1 MKALAQSVAAIL
13 ADQHCDKARAL
24 STTFTQCRDFLAAN
38 VVKLA
43 PPNDPEDEED
53 ETEEEQ
59 DDETGQLPPLV
70 EQAIA
75 ALMTANPNLDRQVAA
90 DFLLHNRHG
99 RQLLEDLSKQEKGL
113 TMTTTDRATEL
124 QSICKQH
131 GGIQAMAKLFV
142 ATGKSL
148 GGVTEAEF
156 TKLIDDA
163 AQATRQPGERPGS
176 AFNRY
181 FNDAANL
188 DLRKAHALT
197 RGF

>member
-1 MKALAQSVAAIL
+1 MPTS
-13 ADQHCDKARAL
+13 
-24 STTFTQCRDFLAAN
+24 
-38 VVKLA
+38 
-43 PPNDPEDEED
+43 
-53 ETEEEQ
+53 
-59 DDETGQLPPLV
+59 
-70 EQAIA
+70 
-75 ALMTANPNLDRQVAA
+75 
-90 DFLLHNRHG
+90 
-99 RQLLEDLSKQEKGL
+99 
-113 TMTTTDRATEL
+113 DRATEL